1 MSARANIVPKW
12 SGVLKADDDPCPT
25 CRRSR
30 RLSLDSLDL
39 FNGYIRRLAGK
50 GGMAI
55 ELVIRKLAR
64 PKSASQLGYLFGIV
78 YPVIGE
84 TYCDTDYDPDA
95 LHDALM
101 RKLRGLK
108 PEPNPLQMRET
119 LRDKDHEYVSDYISD
134 LRLWAL
140 DQGIVT
146 PDATKVEARPVR
158 VSKAA

>member
-1 MSARANIVPKW
+1 VSARANIAPKW
-12 SGVLKADDDPCPT
+12 SGVVTAEGVLK
-25 CRRSR
+25 
-30 RLSLDSLDL
+30 LDARGL
-39 FNGYIRRLAGK
+39 FFSHLKRLANQP
-50 GGMAI
+50 I

-64 PKSASQLGYLFGIV
+64 PKSTSQLGYLFGIV

-146 PDATKVEARPVR
+146 PDATKAEARPVR

>member
-1 MSARANIVPKW
+1 MSARANIAPKW
-12 SGVLKADDDPCPT
+12 SGVVTPAGVLK
-25 CRRSR
+25 
-30 RLSLDSLDL
+30 LDARDL
-39 FNGYIRRLAGK
+39 FFQHLKRLANQP
-50 GGMAI
+50 I
-55 ELVIRKLAR
+55 ELVIRKMAR
-64 PKSASQLGYLFGIV
+64 PKSTSQMGYLFGIV

-84 TYCDTDYDPDA
+84 AFNDIDYDVDA

-140 DQGIVT
+140 GEGVVT
-146 PDATKVEARPVR
+146 PDAKHVEARNVR
-158 VSKAA
+158 ITEAA

>member
-1 MSARANIVPKW
+1 MSARSRIAPKW
-12 SGVLKADDDPCPT
+12 SAVVKVDAEPCPV
-25 CRRSR
+25 CRRTNWLRVESRELFTKYLR
-30 RLSLDSLDL
+30 RLH
-39 FNGYIRRLAGK
+39 GT
-50 GGMAI
+50 AI

-64 PKSASQLGYLFGIV
+64 PKSTSQLGYLFGAV

-84 TYCDTDYDPDA
+84 EFCDIDYDVDA

-134 LRLWAL
+134 LRHWAL
-140 DQGIVT
+140 TECGIVT
-146 PDATKVEARPVR
+146 PDACAVDVPPVR
-158 VSKAA
+158 LKRTA

>member
-1 MSARANIVPKW
+1 VSARANIAPKW
-12 SGVLKADDDPCPT
+12 SGVVTAEGVLK
-25 CRRSR
+25 
-30 RLSLDSLDL
+30 LDARGL
-39 FNGYIRRLAGK
+39 FFAHLKRLANQP
-50 GGMAI
+50 I
-55 ELVIRKLAR
+55 ELVVRKLAR
-64 PKSASQLGYLFGIV
+64 PKSTSQLGYLFGIV

-84 TYCDTDYDPDA
+84 TYCDTDYDADA

-134 LRLWAL
+134 LRMWAL

-146 PDATKVEARPVR
+146 PDATKVEPRNVR